1 MIARASSSPRTTQ
14 KLFSSFRPPAAGLVF
29 LILLGHFSPQNQ
41 ILAERRT
48 PKNPKS
54 KRSPPICTS
63 KHQQFFHHFAY
74 SLIHFNTLQMWL
86 AQSDTDCAALWLVL
100 KLLTGGDKHI
110 LFISSFIG
118 FTCLSS
124 FAMSSQILNHKYPC
138 GTTWRR
144 GYMCRVNQTTPPD
157 RTPEVFRFLLRCF
170 AGCGSLSSLIY
181 RIGCGISSTT
191 FCFFYFGALYE
202 VITIIWNQRSVP
214 SLVRS

>member
-1 MIARASSSPRTTQ
+1 
-14 KLFSSFRPPAAGLVF
+14 
-29 LILLGHFSPQNQ
+29 
-41 ILAERRT
+41 
-48 PKNPKS
+48 
-54 KRSPPICTS
+54 
-63 KHQQFFHHFAY
+63 
-74 SLIHFNTLQMWL
+74 MWL

-191 FCFFYFGALYE
+191 FCLFLCAVWSNNNNLESAIRSFVGPFLKRNLSIVTARDSPSSRLCTVWHYLCPWSGFVVAR
-202 VITIIWNQRSVP
+202 IISKF
-214 SLVRS
+214 